1 MTKTPLQSRYLRIL
15 ADLNDQFCYFL
26 FARTE
31 LRTRF
36 QNFAPEIGNAFLP
49 TVFANNPYA
58 PKINIQIDQV
68 PGFEADH
75 ERVTFG
81 AYIST
86 SYEIASSYLED
97 AIELLS
103 QCNGATFKGQN
114 ERSPEATYWKTLA
127 ASNCAPPD
135 AELRMTLTYIRLRRN
150 HFIHLATSLSNR
162 PTQLLKN
169 DGPNL
174 NNY

>member
-1 MTKTPLQSRYLRIL
+1 MQSRYLRIL

-26 FARTE
+26 FARAE

-36 QNFAPEIGNAFLP
+36 QNFAPEIGNVFLP
-49 TVFANNPYA
+49 TVFAKNPYA

-86 SYEIASSYLED
+86 SYEIASSYWED

-103 QCNGATFKGQN
+103 QCNGVTFKGQN
-114 ERSPEATYWKTLA
+114 ERSPEDTYWKTLA

-135 AELRMTLTYIRLRRN
+135 AELRMTLIYI
-150 HFIHLATSLSNR
+150 
-162 PTQLLKN
+162 
-169 DGPNL
+169 
-174 NNY
+174 